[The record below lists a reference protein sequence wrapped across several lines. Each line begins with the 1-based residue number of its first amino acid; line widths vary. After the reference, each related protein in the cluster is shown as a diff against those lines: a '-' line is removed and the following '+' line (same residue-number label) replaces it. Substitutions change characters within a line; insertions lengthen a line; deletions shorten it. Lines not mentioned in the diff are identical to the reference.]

1 MSDNVK
7 KVNLKSAFAPII
19 FFGLGILV
27 TVLFIVAYTFVT
39 RPSGSNVSKLSS
51 AVKTSGKSYAIVDKK
66 TNELLIYN
74 LEDKKLKKTGIQGVA
89 VFQSPNLLYTAYT
102 DNKDSKLRLLSNES
116 LESSDIEAIESPY
129 TPSWSVDGNKLIYAK
144 KDGELAA
151 GVPKVYTWL
160 YDIKQNTKIKVTEG
174 WPMQWVDD
182 NRIIV
187 SNQEIFYL
195 VDPKSGELTKIN

>member
-74 LEDKKLKKTGIQGVA
+74 LEDKKLKK
-89 VFQSPNLLYTAYT
+89 
-102 DNKDSKLRLLSNES
+102 
-116 LESSDIEAIESPY
+116 
-129 TPSWSVDGNKLIYAK
+129 
-144 KDGELAA
+144 LAFKA
-151 GVPKVYTWL
+151 
-160 YDIKQNTKIKVTEG
+160 
-174 WPMQWVDD
+174 
-182 NRIIV
+182 
-187 SNQEIFYL
+187 
-195 VDPKSGELTKIN
+195 